1 MKTYGIFNSHSIQ
14 ALKYTTVLK
23 VLSGDNKS
31 SSCQRNKTHGVWP
44 DVIFYPQGCHLLTC
58 QFSKF
63 LKVDF
68 WEESMD
74 RRLPQGFYGTQTP
87 CRELGQCPLTASICP
102 DHIYIVIYLY
112 KLNQSCQY
120 WSLFK
125 TQQTGLLLQFVGLCQ
140 FLQSM
145 ISPTLWDFL
154 FSVELED
161 TYFMFN
167 HT

>member
-31 SSCQRNKTHGVWP
+31 SSCQRIKPMEFGQMLFFILRAVLVLQVSESGFLGRKYGQKTATR
-44 DVIFYPQGCHLLTC
+44 LLWD
-58 QFSKF
+58 
-63 LKVDF
+63 LD
-68 WEESMD
+68 SMW
-74 RRLPQGFYGTQTP
+74 RIGSVPANRQYLLI
-87 CRELGQCPLTASICP
+87 CICP

-125 TQQTGLLLQFVGLCQ
+125 TQPTGLLLQFVGLCQ

-145 ISPTLWDFL
+145 ISPTLWDFFCFL
-154 FSVELED
+154 
-161 TYFMFN
+161 
-167 HT
+167 

>member
-63 LKVDF
+63 LRVDF
-68 WEESMD
+68 W
-74 RRLPQGFYGTQTP
+74 GKVWI
-87 CRELGQCPLTASICP
+87 ELKTASRLLWDLDSMYRIGSVPANRQYLLICICP

-125 TQQTGLLLQFVGLCQ
+125 TQQTGLLLQFVGLICVS
-140 FLQSM
+140 F
-145 ISPTLWDFL
+145 
-154 FSVELED
+154 
-161 TYFMFN
+161 FN
-167 HT
+167 Q

>member
-74 RRLPQGFYGTQTP
+74 RRLRQGFLWDLDSMQRIGSVPANRQYLLI
-87 CRELGQCPLTASICP
+87 CICP

-125 TQQTGLLLQFVGLCQ
+125 TQQTGLLLQFVG
-140 FLQSM
+140 M
-145 ISPTLWDFL
+145 ICVSF
-154 FSVELED
+154 
-161 TYFMFN
+161 FN
-167 HT
+167 Q

>member
-74 RRLPQGFYGTQTP
+74 RRLRQGFLWDLDSMQRIGSVPANRQYLLI
-87 CRELGQCPLTASICP
+87 CICP

-125 TQQTGLLLQFVGLCQ
+125 TQQTGLLLQFVGLICVS
-140 FLQSM
+140 F
-145 ISPTLWDFL
+145 
-154 FSVELED
+154 
-161 TYFMFN
+161 FN
-167 HT
+167 Q

>member
-23 VLSGDNKS
+23 VLSGANKS
-31 SSCQRNKTHGVWP
+31 SSCQRNKTHGVRP

-68 WEESMD
+68 WGESMD
-74 RRLPQGFYGTQTP
+74 RRLRQGFYGQRIGSVP
-87 CRELGQCPLTASICP
+87 ANRQYLLICICP

-125 TQQTGLLLQFVGLCQ
+125 TQQTGLLLQFVGLICVS
-140 FLQSM
+140 F
-145 ISPTLWDFL
+145 
-154 FSVELED
+154 
-161 TYFMFN
+161 FN
-167 HT
+167 Q

>member
-63 LKVDF
+63 LGRKYGQKTATRLLWDLD
-68 WEESMD
+68 SMQ
-74 RRLPQGFYGTQTP
+74 RIGSVPANRQYLLI
-87 CRELGQCPLTASICP
+87 CICP

-125 TQQTGLLLQFVGLCQ
+125 TQQTGLLLQFVGLIQCMCQ

-145 ISPTLWDFL
+145 ISPTLWDF
-154 FSVELED
+154 FIFFGS
-161 TYFMFN
+161 
-167 HT
+167 